1 MENCKFCGSNNV
13 DFVKF
18 LMSNNNI
25 TIKRQCFDC
34 GFVGSSSYKK
44 KDFNLNKLKFMDVE
58 KRENYKEKRMQISDD
73 KHEFYLKGKNYYQEV
88 YLKSDEW
95 KRKRIGFL
103 ERDDYKCRCCDKKAE
118 AVHHV
123 NYNNVHRENEKDLIS
138 VCHSCHE
145 KIHNNGNVFLDGVK
159 ANFGLLRYDYSTKK
173 YTNEP
178 QIFNYGL

>member
-58 KRENYKEKRMQISDD
+58 KRENYKE
-73 KHEFYLKGKNYYQEV
+73 
-88 YLKSDEW
+88 
-95 KRKRIGFL
+95 KRIGFL